1 MAASSLSSPGDRGK
15 LLCNNIFTLSEELAL
30 TRDIFILNA
39 DNQNKLNER
48 LSFGDF
54 EDLVN
59 ESMGN
64 LSRRSNLNSLARTQE
79 NKKLLKKHK
88 LRHSRVNIV
97 NVGAQKVHKSAY
109 NTAHL
114 HYLKERSGKDNVLL
128 KNWEEQC
135 SFLRTMLETVK
146 QNHLLPPS
154 PILDFEDRDPSPIGS
169 PSSDRGPSP
178 ERGPSPSP
186 SRSPSPPRNKKLT
199 SSMVYSESD
208 SEDEYSSKKGRIN
221 EKAEEIPVSVDKK
234 TSSKNK
240 NELKSKLDKKKPV
253 REDERGKHQSKRD
266 VEIRRPKEHRRISDP
281 NRFKIPKVGRSNEI
295 PKVGRTNEGPQ
306 SMKSILEEGLRKAS
320 SIPNHRQSK
329 YQDFRKEQ
337 RLKEMRKRD
346 NPIDIKKVTF

>member
-1 MAASSLSSPGDRGK
+1 MAASSLSSPGERSK

-54 EDLVN
+54 EDMVN

-64 LSRRSNLNSLARTQE
+64 LSSRSNLNSLARTQE

-109 NTAHL
+109 DTAHL

-186 SRSPSPPRNKKLT
+186 SRSPSPLRNKKLT

-208 SEDEYSSKKGRIN
+208 SEDEYSSKKGRVN

-240 NELKSKLDKKKPV
+240 NELNKHILMSTLHLIVFLDAAKQQHV
-253 REDERGKHQSKRD
+253 IDSTLL
-266 VEIRRPKEHRRISDP
+266 
-281 NRFKIPKVGRSNEI
+281 F
-295 PKVGRTNEGPQ
+295 
-306 SMKSILEEGLRKAS
+306 LRKS
-320 SIPNHRQSK
+320 SVKSSRAVLNVICRDYISGIGNLFKHLSHLQINVSH
-329 YQDFRKEQ
+329 EQ
-337 RLKEMRKRD
+337 CPFEELEFSVGD
-346 NPIDIKKVTF
+346 LQ